1 METNTAGI
9 GNTFGVTGYGV
20 SDVFTPITNEYA
32 LRFNMLTLAHNIVYN
47 NTMLNAQKGEY
58 NTYNVSTVI
67 ETASTL
73 TKFVYDT
80 QIAAD

>member
-1 METNTAGI
+1 METTTTTGNIT
-9 GNTFGVTGYGV
+9 GNTFGYGAG
-20 SDVFTPITNEYA
+20 DAFTPITNEYA

-47 NTMLNAQKGEY
+47 NTMLNAQKGDY
-58 NTYNVSTVI
+58 ITYNVSTVI
-67 ETASTL
+67 ETATTL